1 MIIISTILA
10 ISLCIQ
16 LASFIVAA
24 DVLRKSTNSIV
35 WWLVSLS
42 LLILTFER
50 VIHLFIF
57 NSLDIKPSGYFLLAL
72 VGLVVSV
79 VLLLGVFFLKKIFGN
94 QNNIEKLRSQ
104 NESEVISAIVKTEET
119 ERQRFAKELHD
130 GLGPLISSVKMSV
143 SSIKRMA
150 ANESNRAIIENT
162 EKLIDESIITLKEI
176 SNNLSPHV
184 LNNLGLY
191 KALQSFTAK
200 VQNSNN
206 ISIMMSSNIEG
217 RRYSYNVEVVFY
229 RIICELITNTL
240 KHASARKINVDLFE
254 DKGELMLE
262 YSDNGIGFKVNDEE
276 QSIHG
281 MGLSNMKS
289 RVKSLNGSY
298 EFTSSSGKG
307 VNCFIKV
314 KLSE

>member
-1 MIIISTILA
+1 
-10 ISLCIQ
+10 
-16 LASFIVAA
+16 
-24 DVLRKSTNSIV
+24 
-35 WWLVSLS
+35 
-42 LLILTFER
+42 
-50 VIHLFIF
+50 
-57 NSLDIKPSGYFLLAL
+57 
-72 VGLVVSV
+72 
-79 VLLLGVFFLKKIFGN
+79 VFFLKKIFGDKDS
-94 QNNIEKLRSQ
+94 IEKLRSQ
-104 NESEVISAIVKTEET
+104 NEAEVISAIVKTEET

-150 ANESNRAIIENT
+150 GNESNRAIIENT

-191 KALQSFTAK
+191 KALELFAAK
-200 VQNSNN
+200 VQSSNN
-206 ISIMMSSNIEG
+206 IGIMMSSNIEG

-240 KHASARKINVDLFE
+240 KHASARKINIDLFE

-262 YSDNGIGFKVNDEE
+262 YADNGIGFKVNDEE

-289 RVKSLNGSY
+289 RVKSLNGTY
-298 EFTSSSGKG
+298 EFKSSRGEG
-307 VNCFIKV
+307 FCCFIKV
-314 KLSE
+314 RLSE